1 MQLISRKQLHLNLM
15 HNCIGLFL
23 SSAGLVLTSIL
34 FDVGAAKTLKSKA
47 SQGNA
52 TKLWAS

>member
-1 MQLISRKQLHLNLM
+1 MQLISPKQLHLNLM

-34 FDVGAAKTLKSKA
+34 FDVGAAKTLKSKSSNSTTA
-47 SQGNA
+47 SMGA
-52 TKLWAS
+52 T